1 MADIDIETTI
11 SDVKLFL
18 EKLKGELP
26 EVFKPTPATDG
37 AEAEQPHEETVE
49 FHCDK
54 VLIGKRTQNIG
65 MPSSNG

>member
-1 MADIDIETTI
+1 MRCHQDDA
-11 SDVKLFL
+11 LFDGDL
-18 EKLKGELP
+18 LIP
-26 EVFKPTPATDG
+26 DG

-65 MPSSNG
+65 MPSANG